1 MGAHTDFKGAEE
13 YNKNLSQKRAEAV
26 IEYLVNNGIAKERL
40 TAKGYGESTPVTITK
55 KLNKLYPQFPEGV
68 TLNEEYI
75 NTLSEEDI
83 EIANQINRRTE
94 FRVTAID
101 AGLL

>member
-1 MGAHTDFKGAEE
+1 MGAHTDFKGSEE
-13 YNKNLSQKRAEAV
+13 YNLTLSQRRAEAV
-26 IEYLVNNGIAKERL
+26 IEYLIKNGISKERL

-55 KLNKLYPQFPEGV
+55 KLNKLYPQLPEG
-68 TLNEEYI
+68 TILNEEFI
-75 NTLSEEDI
+75 MTLPEEDI

>member
-1 MGAHTDFKGAEE
+1 MGAHTDFKGGEE
-13 YNKNLSQKRAEAV
+13 YNQSLSQRRAEAV
-26 IEYLVNNGIAKERL
+26 VEYLVKHGIAKERL
-40 TAKGYGESTPVTITK
+40 TAKGYGESVPVTITK
-55 KLNKLYPQFPEGV
+55 KLNKEYPQFPEGTV
-68 TLNEEYI
+68 LNEEYI
-75 NTLSEEDI
+75 MTLSEEDI

>member
-1 MGAHTDFKGAEE
+1 M
-13 YNKNLSQKRAEAV
+13 
-26 IEYLVNNGIAKERL
+26 
-40 TAKGYGESTPVTITK
+40 
-55 KLNKLYPQFPEGV
+55 
-68 TLNEEYI
+68 
-75 NTLSEEDI
+75 TLSEEDI